1 MRVLLL
7 CLVVVLSGCNGLNM
21 ATEKTFNA
29 MPSAKNCDEVS
40 YVRTHRD
47 ILVSAKCT
55 APVESAS
62 TAGIPGL

>member
-1 MRVLLL
+1 MRILLFG
-7 CLVVVLSGCNGLNM
+7 LVVVLSGCNGLNI

-40 YVRTHRD
+40 YNRVHRD
-47 ILVSAKCT
+47 IMIAAKCT
-55 APVESAS
+55 APVESTS